1 VLSFSEYQ
9 IKKTKKMIENAT
21 TEEVQGKLESER
33 DGLKVLI
40 TSEHPQDEL
49 VAKLANLEIEVQWQK
64 IAEPLTSLED
74 TFTFRHLKPVFDYAE
89 KNGID
94 LVIAVDS
101 TYDKFTLGV
110 RKLVTG
116 NFVLLNIH
124 HTSLILAKLLL
135 ENHGSLSCKKSIFIT
150 DLLERLFA
158 KHEASITTIPNLP
171 TPLIEHSEFLL
182 SEPDETLFISENQ
195 EILLKGQQDSL
206 GYLLSR
212 LILAAKKAKSEDH
225 TLFDSLIEIYT
236 DFGFQREKNLAVSI
250 EEPSQKVFFKRVI
263 ARLKKKPPLTL
274 GMTEITSI
282 EDLSNGTLKNLLSGR
297 IVPSKSPTANALQ
310 VQLGNNSRFLIFPT
324 EQKINF
330 FFTSHGK
337 LIKKDD
343 FTTLSQQF
351 DQRVVKLL
359 SEINRLGLEN

>member
-1 VLSFSEYQ
+1 MIDSAVNEEIQEQNLS
-9 IKKTKKMIENAT
+9 N
-21 TEEVQGKLESER
+21 TE
-33 DGLKVLI
+33 GLKVLI
-40 TSEHPQDEL
+40 TSDQPQDDL
-49 VAKLANLEIEVQWQK
+49 VTKLANLEVDVQWQK
-64 IAEPLTSLED
+64 IAEPLTGLED
-74 TFTFRHLKPVFDYAE
+74 TFTFRHLKPVFESAE

-110 RKLVTG
+110 RKTLEG
-116 NFVLLNIH
+116 NFILLNIH

-150 DLLERLFA
+150 DLLDKLFLKFQA
-158 KHEASITTIPNLP
+158 PITTIANLP
-171 TPLIEHSEFLL
+171 TPLKNQESFLL
-182 SEPDETLFISENQ
+182 SEPDETLFFSENQ
-195 EILLKGQQDSL
+195 EIILKGQNDSL

-212 LILAAKKAKSEDH
+212 IIMQAKKAKSDGK
-225 TLFDSLIEIYT
+225 TLFDSLIGIYN

-250 EEPSQKVFFKRVI
+250 EEPSQKVFFKKII

-274 GMTEITSI
+274 GMTEIISI

-297 IVPSKSPTANALQ
+297 IVPSQSPSANALQ
-310 VQLGNNSRFLIFPT
+310 IQLGNNSRFLIFPT

-330 FFTSHGK
+330 FFTSQGK

-343 FTTLSQQF
+343 FTTLNQQF

>member
-1 VLSFSEYQ
+1 
-9 IKKTKKMIENAT
+9 MIDSAVN
-21 TEEVQGKLESER
+21 EEVQEQNLGNTE
-33 DGLKVLI
+33 GLKVLI
-40 TSEHPQDEL
+40 TSDLPQDEL
-49 VAKLANLEIEVQWQK
+49 VSKLANLEVDVQWQK
-64 IAEPLTSLED
+64 IAEPLSGLED
-74 TFTFRHLKPVFDYAE
+74 TFTFRHLKPVFEYAE

-110 RKLVTG
+110 RKTLEG
-116 NFVLLNIH
+116 NFILLNIH

-150 DLLERLFA
+150 DLLDKLFLKFQA
-158 KHEASITTIPNLP
+158 PITTIANLP
-171 TPLIEHSEFLL
+171 TPLKDQESFLL
-182 SEPDETLFISENQ
+182 SEPDETLFFSENQ
-195 EILLKGQQDSL
+195 EIILKGQNDSL

-212 LILAAKKAKSEDH
+212 ITMLAKKAKTENK
-225 TLFDSLIEIYT
+225 TLFDSLIGIYN

-250 EEPSQKVFFKRVI
+250 EEPSQKVFFKKII

-274 GMTEITSI
+274 GMTEIISI

-297 IVPSKSPTANALQ
+297 IVPSQSPSANALQ
-310 VQLGNNSRFLIFPT
+310 IQLGNNSRFLIYPT

-330 FFTSHGK
+330 FFTSQGK

-343 FTTLSQQF
+343 FTTLNQQF

>member
-1 VLSFSEYQ
+1 MIDSAVNEEIQVKNLSN
-9 IKKTKKMIENAT
+9 T
-21 TEEVQGKLESER
+21 

-40 TSEHPQDEL
+40 TSDQPQDEL
-49 VAKLANLEIEVQWQK
+49 VSKLVNLEVEVEWQK
-64 IAEPLTSLED
+64 IAQPLTGLED

-110 RKLVTG
+110 RKTLEG
-116 NFVLLNIH
+116 SFILLNIH

-150 DLLERLFA
+150 DLLDKLFLKFQA
-158 KHEASITTIPNLP
+158 PITTIANLP
-171 TPLIEHSEFLL
+171 TPLKDQESFLL
-182 SEPDETLFISENQ
+182 SEPDETLFFSENQ
-195 EILLKGQQDSL
+195 EIILKGQNDSL
-206 GYLLSR
+206 AYLLSR
-212 LILAAKKAKSEDH
+212 IVIQAKKVKAENQ
-225 TLFDSLIEIYT
+225 TLMDSLIGIYN

-250 EEPSQKVFFKRVI
+250 EEPSQKAFFKKI
-263 ARLKKKPPLTL
+263 MARLKKKPPLTL
-274 GMTEITSI
+274 GMTEIISI

-297 IVPSKSPTANALQ
+297 IVPSNSPSANALQ
-310 VQLGNNSRFLIFPT
+310 IQLGNNSKFLIYPT

-330 FFTSHGK
+330 FFTSQGK

-343 FTTLSQQF
+343 FTTLNQQF

>member
-1 VLSFSEYQ
+1 MIDSAVNEEIQVQNLSN
-9 IKKTKKMIENAT
+9 TA
-21 TEEVQGKLESER
+21 
-33 DGLKVLI
+33 GLKVLI
-40 TSEHPQDEL
+40 TSDQPQDEL
-49 VAKLANLEIEVQWQK
+49 VSKLVNLEVEVEWQK
-64 IAEPLTSLED
+64 IAEPLTGLED

-110 RKLVTG
+110 RKTLEG
-116 NFVLLNIH
+116 NFILLNIH

-150 DLLERLFA
+150 DLLDKLFLKFQA
-158 KHEASITTIPNLP
+158 PITTIANLP
-171 TPLIEHSEFLL
+171 SPLKDQESFLL
-182 SEPDETLFISENQ
+182 SEPDETLFFSENQ
-195 EILLKGQQDSL
+195 EIILKGQNDSL
-206 GYLLSR
+206 AYLLTR
-212 LILAAKKAKSEDH
+212 IVIQAKKVKSENQ
-225 TLFDSLIEIYT
+225 TLMDSLIGIYN

-250 EEPSQKVFFKRVI
+250 EEPSQKAFFKKII

-274 GMTEITSI
+274 GMTEIISI

-297 IVPSKSPTANALQ
+297 IVPSNSPSANALQ
-310 VQLGNNSRFLIFPT
+310 IQLGNNSKFLIYPT

-330 FFTSHGK
+330 FFTSQGK

-343 FTTLSQQF
+343 FTTLNQQF

>member
-1 VLSFSEYQ
+1 
-9 IKKTKKMIENAT
+9 MIDSAVN
-21 TEEVQGKLESER
+21 EEVQEQKLGNTE
-33 DGLKVLI
+33 GLKVLI
-40 TSEHPQDEL
+40 TSDLPQDEL
-49 VAKLANLEIEVQWQK
+49 VSKLANLEVDVEWQK
-64 IAEPLTSLED
+64 IAEPLSGLED
-74 TFTFRHLKPVFDYAE
+74 TFTFRHLKPVFEYAE

-110 RKLVTG
+110 RKTLEG
-116 NFVLLNIH
+116 NFILLNIH

-150 DLLERLFA
+150 DLLEKLFLKFQA
-158 KHEASITTIPNLP
+158 PITTIANLP
-171 TPLIEHSEFLL
+171 TPLKDQESYLL
-182 SEPDETLFISENQ
+182 SEPDETLFFSENQ
-195 EILLKGQQDSL
+195 EIILKGQNDSL

-212 LILAAKKAKSEDH
+212 ITMQAKKAKTEGK
-225 TLFDSLIEIYT
+225 TLFDSLIGIYN

-250 EEPSQKVFFKRVI
+250 EEPSQKVFFKKII

-274 GMTEITSI
+274 GMTEIISI

-297 IVPSKSPTANALQ
+297 IVPSQSPSANALQ
-310 VQLGNNSRFLIFPT
+310 IQLGNNSRFLIFPT

-330 FFTSHGK
+330 FFTSQGK

-343 FTTLSQQF
+343 FTTLNQQF

>member
-1 VLSFSEYQ
+1 
-9 IKKTKKMIENAT
+9 MIENAIN
-21 TEEVQGKLESER
+21 EEVQGQIENER
-33 DGLKVLI
+33 EGLKVLI
-40 TSEHPQDEL
+40 TSENPQDEL
-49 VAKLANLEIEVQWQK
+49 IAKLANLEVEVQWQK

-89 KNGID
+89 KNGFD

-116 NFVLLNIH
+116 NFILLNIH
-124 HTSLILAKLLL
+124 HTSLILSKLLL
-135 ENHGSLSCKKSIFIT
+135 ENHGSLRCKKSIFIT
-150 DLLERLFA
+150 DLLEKIFA
-158 KHEASITTIPNLP
+158 KHEAEILTIANLP
-171 TPLIEHSEFLL
+171 TPLKDHETFIL

-195 EILLKGQQDSL
+195 EILLKGQSDSL

-212 LILAAKKAKSEDH
+212 LIMSAKKAKSEDG
-225 TLFDSLIEIYT
+225 TLFDSLIGIYT
-236 DFGFQREKNLAVSI
+236 DYGFQREKNLAVSI
-250 EEPSQKVFFKRVI
+250 EEPSQKVFFKKVI
-263 ARLKKKPPLTL
+263 ARLKRKPPTSL

-310 VQLGNNSRFLIFPT
+310 VQLSNNSRFLIFPT

>member
-1 VLSFSEYQ
+1 
-9 IKKTKKMIENAT
+9 MIENAT
-21 TEEVQGKLESER
+21 NEEVQGQIETENER
-33 DGLKVLI
+33 EGLKVLI
-40 TSEHPQDEL
+40 TSENPQDDL
-49 VAKLANLEIEVQWQK
+49 IAKLANLEVDVQWRK
-64 IAEPLTSLED
+64 IAEPLTGLED

-135 ENHGSLSCKKSIFIT
+135 ENHGALSCKKSIFIT
-150 DLLERLFA
+150 DLLEKLFA
-158 KHEASITTIPNLP
+158 KHESSITTIPNLP
-171 TPLIEHSEFLL
+171 TPLKEHADFLM

-212 LILAAKKAKSEDH
+212 LVLSAKKAKSEDH
-225 TLFDSLIEIYT
+225 TLFDSLIGIYT
-236 DFGFQREKNLAVSI
+236 DYGFQREKNLAVSI
-250 EEPSQKVFFKRVI
+250 EEPSQKVFFKKVI
-263 ARLKKKPPLTL
+263 ARLKKKPPMTL

-282 EDLSNGTLKNLLSGR
+282 EDPSNGTLKNLLSGR
-297 IVPSKSPTANALQ
+297 IVPSKSPAANALQ

>member
-1 VLSFSEYQ
+1 
-9 IKKTKKMIENAT
+9 MIENAT
-21 TEEVQGKLESER
+21 TEAVQGLNESTQA
-33 DGLKVLI
+33 GLKVLI
-40 TSEHPQDEL
+40 TSDQPQDEL
-49 VAKLANLEIEVQWQK
+49 LAKLTNLEVEVEWQK
-64 IAEPLTSLED
+64 IAEPLTGLED
-74 TFTFRHLKPVFDYAE
+74 TFTFRHLKPVFEYAT
-89 KNGID
+89 KNGFD

-110 RKLVTG
+110 RKLLEG
-116 NFVLLNIH
+116 SFVLLNIH
-124 HTSLILAKLLL
+124 QTSLILAKLLL

-150 DLLERLFA
+150 DLLEKLFE
-158 KHEASITTIPNLP
+158 KNEATITTIANLP
-171 TPLIEHSEFLL
+171 TPLKEQAEFLMA
-182 SEPDETLFISENQ
+182 EPDETLLISENQ
-195 EILLKGQQDSL
+195 EILLKGQSDSL

-212 LILAAKKAKSEDH
+212 LILSAKKAKTEEH
-225 TLFDSLIEIYT
+225 TLYDSLISIYT

-250 EEPSQKVFFKRVI
+250 EEPSQKAFFKKVI

-343 FTTLSQQF
+343 ITTLSQQF

>member
-1 VLSFSEYQ
+1 
-9 IKKTKKMIENAT
+9 MIENST
-21 TEEVQGKLESER
+21 TEEVQGQIESEKE
-33 DGLKVLI
+33 GLKVLI
-40 TSEHPQDEL
+40 TSDQPQDEL
-49 VAKLANLEIEVQWQK
+49 MAKLANLEVDVQWQK
-64 IAEPLTSLED
+64 IAEPLTGLED
-74 TFTFRHLKPVFDYAE
+74 TFTFRHLKPAFDYAD
-89 KNGID
+89 KNGFD
-94 LVIAVDS
+94 LVIAIDS

-110 RKLVTG
+110 RKLLKG
-116 NFVLLNIH
+116 SFMLLNIH

-150 DLLERLFA
+150 DLLDKVFE
-158 KHEASITTIPNLP
+158 KHEATVTTIPNLP
-171 TPLIEHSEFLL
+171 TPLSEHKDFLL

-195 EILLKGQQDSL
+195 EILLKGQNDSL

-212 LILAAKKAKSEDH
+212 LVLAAKKAKNEDV
-225 TLFDSLIEIYT
+225 TLFDSLIGIYT

-250 EEPSQKVFFKRVI
+250 EEPSQKAFFKKVI
-263 ARLKKKPPLTL
+263 TRLKKKPPMTL

-297 IVPSKSPTANALQ
+297 IIPSKSQAIDALQ

-337 LIKKDD
+337 LIRKDD

>member
-1 VLSFSEYQ
+1 MIDSVVNEEIQVQNLSN
-9 IKKTKKMIENAT
+9 T
-21 TEEVQGKLESER
+21 

-40 TSEHPQDEL
+40 ASDQPQDEL
-49 VAKLANLEIEVQWQK
+49 VSKLVNLEVEVEWQK
-64 IAEPLTSLED
+64 IAEPLTGLED
-74 TFTFRHLKPVFDYAE
+74 TFTFRHLKPVFEYAE

-110 RKLVTG
+110 RKTLEG
-116 NFVLLNIH
+116 NFILLNIH

-150 DLLERLFA
+150 DLLDKLFLKFQA
-158 KHEASITTIPNLP
+158 PITTIANLP
-171 TPLIEHSEFLL
+171 TPLKDQESFLI
-182 SEPDETLFISENQ
+182 SEPDETLFFSENQ
-195 EILLKGQQDSL
+195 EIILKGQNDSL
-206 GYLLSR
+206 AYLLSR
-212 LILAAKKAKSEDH
+212 IVIQAKKVKSENQ
-225 TLFDSLIEIYT
+225 TLMDSLIGIYN

-250 EEPSQKVFFKRVI
+250 EEPSQKAFFKKII

-274 GMTEITSI
+274 GMTEIISI

-297 IVPSKSPTANALQ
+297 IVPSNSPSANALQ
-310 VQLGNNSRFLIFPT
+310 IQLGNNSKFLIYPT

-330 FFTSHGK
+330 FFTSQGK

-343 FTTLSQQF
+343 FTTLNQQF